1 MERRIVISNGKKYVV
16 NTPGWNDEVGP
27 GSPPGTLWLKS
38 VTDSRWYEVKLT
50 GAPASSFYVNPT
62 PLPLTTNDL
71 GHQYVLSSNGNV
83 YRVYLTGT
91 GAGATVTLDTTAL
104 PATLNY
110 KSNLFLQ
117 SRTDNKGYGV
127 YVQGTSF
134 YIDTIHTGSIV
145 Y

>member
-1 MERRIVISNGKKYVV
+1 MKRIIISNGKKYVV

-27 GSPPGTLWLKS
+27 GSPPGTLWLQS
-38 VTDSRWYEVKLT
+38 ETDGLWYEVKLT

-62 PLPLTTNDL
+62 PLTLATNDL
-71 GHQYVLSSNGNV
+71 GYQYVLSSDGNV
-83 YRVYLTGT
+83 YRIYLTGT
-91 GAGATVTLDTTAL
+91 GTGATVMLDPTAL
-104 PATLNY
+104 PTSLNY
-110 KSNLFLQ
+110 KSNLYLQ
-117 SRTDNKGYGV
+117 SVTDEKGYGV